1 MSDDRNPPPAV
12 PDDSPNLSDEALLA
26 GLVDGRL
33 DALDTFYERYR
44 SMAYGIARRITADDA
59 LAEDVVQEA
68 FLGVWRGAANY
79 VAGRGSVK
87 TWLLAIVH
95 HRAVDAVRRRRA
107 TVDLPDETEGAL
119 TPGQLVAPDVWPDI
133 AARLDEAVVADALA
147 AQPGS
152 QTVLLAAD
160 NGSAS
165 GLGVVGADGTVKLAM
180 RGLAP
185 TAGTQVY
192 TAWSISGGGAP
203 VPIGEFTVGS
213 DGTATGTAHAP
224 APAAGVVVALTLEA
238 HPGATTPTL
247 PIVAKGVAR
256 PASG

>member
-1 MSDDRNPPPAV
+1 MSDDRNPLPAV

-44 SMAYGIARRITADDA
+44 SMAYGIARRITADEA

-119 TPGQLVAPDVWPDI
+119 TPGPLVAPDVWPDI

-147 AQPGS
+147 ALPDAQRSALELAYFGGLS
-152 QTVLLAAD
+152 QTEIAAQT
-160 NGSAS
+160 
-165 GLGVVGADGTVKLAM
+165 GAPLGTVKSRIRLGLVGLRRELEL
-180 RGLAP
+180 RGMP
-185 TAGTQVY
+185 
-192 TAWSISGGGAP
+192 
-203 VPIGEFTVGS
+203 
-213 DGTATGTAHAP
+213 
-224 APAAGVVVALTLEA
+224 
-238 HPGATTPTL
+238 
-247 PIVAKGVAR
+247 
-256 PASG
+256 

>member
-1 MSDDRNPPPAV
+1 MSDDRNPLPAV

-44 SMAYGIARRITADDA
+44 SMAYGIARRITADEA

-147 AQPGS
+147 ALPDAQRSALELAYFGGLS
-152 QTVLLAAD
+152 QTEIAAQT
-160 NGSAS
+160 
-165 GLGVVGADGTVKLAM
+165 GVPLGTVKSRIRLGLVGLRRELEL
-180 RGLAP
+180 RGMP
-185 TAGTQVY
+185 
-192 TAWSISGGGAP
+192 
-203 VPIGEFTVGS
+203 
-213 DGTATGTAHAP
+213 
-224 APAAGVVVALTLEA
+224 
-238 HPGATTPTL
+238 
-247 PIVAKGVAR
+247 
-256 PASG
+256 

>member
-1 MSDDRNPPPAV
+1 MSDDRNPLPAV

-44 SMAYGIARRITADDA
+44 SMAYGIARRITADEA

-147 AQPGS
+147 ALPDAQRSTLELAYFGGLS
-152 QTVLLAAD
+152 QTEIAAQT
-160 NGSAS
+160 
-165 GLGVVGADGTVKLAM
+165 GAPLGTVKSRIRLGLVGLRRELEL
-180 RGLAP
+180 RGMP
-185 TAGTQVY
+185 
-192 TAWSISGGGAP
+192 
-203 VPIGEFTVGS
+203 
-213 DGTATGTAHAP
+213 
-224 APAAGVVVALTLEA
+224 
-238 HPGATTPTL
+238 
-247 PIVAKGVAR
+247 
-256 PASG
+256 

>member
-147 AQPGS
+147 ALPDAQRSTLELAYFGGLS
-152 QTVLLAAD
+152 QTEIAAQT
-160 NGSAS
+160 
-165 GLGVVGADGTVKLAM
+165 GAPLGTVKSRIRLGLLGLRRELEL
-180 RGLAP
+180 RGMP
-185 TAGTQVY
+185 
-192 TAWSISGGGAP
+192 
-203 VPIGEFTVGS
+203 
-213 DGTATGTAHAP
+213 
-224 APAAGVVVALTLEA
+224 
-238 HPGATTPTL
+238 
-247 PIVAKGVAR
+247 
-256 PASG
+256 

>member
-12 PDDSPNLSDEALLA
+12 PVDSRNLSDEALLA

-119 TPGQLVAPDVWPDI
+119 TPGPLVAPDVWPDI

-147 AQPGS
+147 ALPDAQRSALELAYFGGLS
-152 QTVLLAAD
+152 QTEIAAQT
-160 NGSAS
+160 
-165 GLGVVGADGTVKLAM
+165 GAPLGTVKSRIRLGLVGLRRELEL
-180 RGLAP
+180 RGMP
-185 TAGTQVY
+185 
-192 TAWSISGGGAP
+192 
-203 VPIGEFTVGS
+203 
-213 DGTATGTAHAP
+213 
-224 APAAGVVVALTLEA
+224 
-238 HPGATTPTL
+238 
-247 PIVAKGVAR
+247 
-256 PASG
+256 

>member
-147 AQPGS
+147 ALPDAQRSTLELAYFGGLS
-152 QTVLLAAD
+152 QTEIAAHT
-160 NGSAS
+160 
-165 GLGVVGADGTVKLAM
+165 GAPLGTVKSRIRLGLVGLRRELEL
-180 RGLAP
+180 RGMP
-185 TAGTQVY
+185 
-192 TAWSISGGGAP
+192 
-203 VPIGEFTVGS
+203 
-213 DGTATGTAHAP
+213 
-224 APAAGVVVALTLEA
+224 
-238 HPGATTPTL
+238 
-247 PIVAKGVAR
+247 
-256 PASG
+256 

>member
-1 MSDDRNPPPAV
+1 MSDDRNPLPAV

-44 SMAYGIARRITADDA
+44 SMAYGIARRITADEA

-133 AARLDEAVVADALA
+133 AARLDEAVVADALGALPDAQRSALELAYFGGLSQTEIA
-147 AQPGS
+147 AQ
-152 QTVLLAAD
+152 T
-160 NGSAS
+160 
-165 GLGVVGADGTVKLAM
+165 GAPLGTVKSRIRLGLVGLRRELEL
-180 RGLAP
+180 RGMP
-185 TAGTQVY
+185 
-192 TAWSISGGGAP
+192 
-203 VPIGEFTVGS
+203 
-213 DGTATGTAHAP
+213 
-224 APAAGVVVALTLEA
+224 
-238 HPGATTPTL
+238 
-247 PIVAKGVAR
+247 
-256 PASG
+256 

>member
-1 MSDDRNPPPAV
+1 MSDDRNPLPAV

-147 AQPGS
+147 ALPDAQRSTLELAYFGGLS
-152 QTVLLAAD
+152 QTEIAAQT
-160 NGSAS
+160 
-165 GLGVVGADGTVKLAM
+165 GAPLGTVKSRIRLGLVGLRRELEL
-180 RGLAP
+180 RGMP
-185 TAGTQVY
+185 
-192 TAWSISGGGAP
+192 
-203 VPIGEFTVGS
+203 
-213 DGTATGTAHAP
+213 
-224 APAAGVVVALTLEA
+224 
-238 HPGATTPTL
+238 
-247 PIVAKGVAR
+247 
-256 PASG
+256 

>member
-147 AQPGS
+147 ALPDAQRSALELAYFGGLS
-152 QTVLLAAD
+152 QTEIAAQT
-160 NGSAS
+160 
-165 GLGVVGADGTVKLAM
+165 GAPLGTVKSRIRLGLVGLRRELEL
-180 RGLAP
+180 RGMP
-185 TAGTQVY
+185 
-192 TAWSISGGGAP
+192 
-203 VPIGEFTVGS
+203 
-213 DGTATGTAHAP
+213 
-224 APAAGVVVALTLEA
+224 
-238 HPGATTPTL
+238 
-247 PIVAKGVAR
+247 
-256 PASG
+256 